1 MEEVKVPL
9 TTSLML
15 LESLQLTSLGVQ
27 AVELIV
33 IIISQINLVISSVN
47 NMLDLRL
54 IERRKFVGKR
64 EAFAPRNT
72 FNFLIKM
79 FEPMSK
85 LQNNEIEFCAYSVLG
100 DPEDPSDRMIKLIEE
115 QKNSEHDFLPKKLK
129 GDQIRLK

>member
-27 AVELIV
+27 AVELIF
-33 IIISQINLVISSVN
+33 IIISQINLVISSIN

-54 IERRKFVGKR
+54 IERNKFVGKR

-72 FNFLIKM
+72 FSFLIKM

-85 LQNNEIEFCAYSVLG
+85 LQNNEIEFCA
-100 DPEDPSDRMIKLIEE
+100 
-115 QKNSEHDFLPKKLK
+115 
-129 GDQIRLK
+129 